1 MSRPSRVSTVGAW
14 CLVLLIAAAASRASR
29 GDEAPAPAESVAAG
43 TVAPAPAERGPALLA
58 NGLEAMVPELA
69 EHPYR
74 LAPGVMNFT
83 HRLSFSPAF
92 GFLGSEKLYTLRVG
106 YNPSSWLGYEAA
118 IGHNPGQSVG
128 AVLHTLSVVV
138 RKPFASRFQPYLAG
152 GYGMLL
158 VSPGRSINADPV
170 TKNALTVGGGL
181 EFFIRG
187 DLAIRAEMRSATVFG
202 SERDHEGVVA
212 YDYLQ
217 ETIGFAFYRS
227 IAP

>member
-1 MSRPSRVSTVGAW
+1 MTGSRRASRASTW
-14 CLVLLIAAAASRASR
+14 CLVLLLAGGAATSRAATV
-29 GDEAPAPAESVAAG
+29 DEDSAPVGITAEPSPQPPVLMAD
-43 TVAPAPAERGPALLA
+43 
-58 NGLEAMVPELA
+58 GLEALVPELA

-74 LAPGVMNFT
+74 LAAGVVPFAN
-83 HRLSFSPAF
+83 RLSFSPAF
-92 GFLGSEKLYTLRVG
+92 GYLGSEKLYALRVT
-106 YNPSSWLGYEAA
+106 YNPSSWLGYEGAV
-118 IGHNPGQSVG
+118 GHNPGQSVG
-128 AVLHTLSVVV
+128 AVLHTLSVIV
-138 RKPFASRFQPYLAG
+138 RHPFAGRFQPYLTG

>member
-1 MSRPSRVSTVGAW
+1 MRRAGRAALLGWGMLTLMSGSGV
-14 CLVLLIAAAASRASR
+14 AAS
-29 GDEAPAPAESVAAG
+29 EATTAPELTPAIESVAGSDPSPAAG
-43 TVAPAPAERGPALLA
+43 TRPD
-58 NGLEAMVPELA
+58 GLEALVPALA
-69 EHPYR
+69 GHPYS
-74 LAPGVMNFT
+74 LEPGVRPFQ
-83 HRLSFSPAF
+83 HRLSFSPGF
-92 GFLGSEKLYTLRVG
+92 GYLGSQRLYTLRVA
-106 YNPSSWLGYEAA
+106 YNPSAWLGYEGA
-118 IGHNPGQSVG
+118 IGHNPGQSVA
-128 AVLHTLSVVV
+128 AVLHTLSVIV
-138 RKPFASRFQPYLAG
+138 RHPFAGRFQPYLAG

-187 DLAIRAEMRSATVFG
+187 DLAIRAEMRGATVFG

>member
-1 MSRPSRVSTVGAW
+1 VSRPGRATLASAWCVALLVAATTAGRARADDMAAPTADSTVTQ
-14 CLVLLIAAAASRASR
+14 
-29 GDEAPAPAESVAAG
+29 PAPVKL
-43 TVAPAPAERGPALLA
+43 V
-58 NGLEAMVPELA
+58 NGLEALSPDVA
-69 EHPYR
+69 EHPYH
-74 LAPGVMNFT
+74 LAPGVRPYAN
-83 HRLSFSPAF
+83 RLSFSPAF
-92 GFLGSEKLYTLRVG
+92 GYLGSDKLYSLRVA
-106 YNPSSWLGYEAA
+106 YNPCAWLGYEGA

-138 RKPFASRFQPYLAG
+138 RHPFAGRFQPYLTG

-170 TKNALTVGGGL
+170 TKNALTLGGGL
-181 EFFIRG
+181 ECFIRG
-187 DLAIRAEMRSATVFG
+187 DLAVRAEMRGATVFG
-202 SERDHEGVVA
+202 SERNHEGVVA

>member
-1 MSRPSRVSTVGAW
+1 MRQIAGAA
-14 CLVLLIAAAASRASR
+14 LASLAMVAILGASPASADDTTAAPETAAAS
-29 GDEAPAPAESVAAG
+29 ESVAGGGQSPGADAR
-43 TVAPAPAERGPALLA
+43 VD
-58 NGLEAMVPELA
+58 GLEALVPELA
-69 EHPYR
+69 GHPYT
-74 LAPGVMNFT
+74 LAPGVRPFQ

-92 GFLGSEKLYTLRVG
+92 GYLGSERLYALRVA

-118 IGHNPGQSVG
+118 IGHNPGESVA

-138 RKPFASRFQPYLAG
+138 RRPFAGRFQPYLSG

-158 VSPGRSINADPV
+158 VSAGRSINADPV
-170 TKNALTVGGGL
+170 TKNALTIGGGL

-187 DLAIRAEMRSATVFG
+187 DLAIRAEMRGATVFG
-202 SERDHEGVVA
+202 SQRDHEGVVA

>member
-1 MSRPSRVSTVGAW
+1 MIGLRRTSLTGTW
-14 CLVLLIAAAASRASR
+14 CLALLIAAGVGASRRA
-29 GDEAPAPAESVAAG
+29 GADEAPAPDASTNAQESKQPV
-43 TVAPAPAERGPALLA
+43 LLA
-58 NGLEAMVPELA
+58 NGLEALVPEVA

-74 LAPGVMNFT
+74 LAPGVRPFI
-83 HRLSFSPAF
+83 HRFSFSPAF
-92 GFLGSEKLYTLRVG
+92 GYLGTEKLYSLRVT
-106 YNPSSWLGYEAA
+106 YNPSTWLGYEGAL
-118 IGHNPGQSVG
+118 GHNPGQSVH
-128 AVLHTLSVVV
+128 AVLHTLSVIV
-138 RKPFASRFQPYLAG
+138 RRPFAGRFQPYLTG

-170 TKNALTVGGGL
+170 TKNALTGGGGL

-187 DLAIRAEMRSATVFG
+187 DLAIRAEVRGVAAFG
-202 SERDHEGVVA
+202 SERNHEGVVA